1 MLDQSSPRQS
11 IKAKAATAQTL
22 VDSLNE
28 QPSILHITCHGFLH
42 DSKNKKKGK
51 MSQASDPDAELELVA
66 LLLETDEGEGQLL
79 SAKELKQKLS
89 SSHAMLDLIIL
100 QACHSEKI
108 GRVFQEKYAHNVI
121 CI

>member
-1 MLDQSSPRQS
+1 
-11 IKAKAATAQTL
+11 
-22 VDSLNE
+22 
-28 QPSILHITCHGFLH
+28 
-42 DSKNKKKGK
+42 
-51 MSQASDPDAELELVA
+51 MSQASDPDAELELVS
-66 LLLETDEGEGQLL
+66 LLLETDEGDGQLL

-100 QACHSEKI
+100 QARHSEKI